1 MSLVLV
7 LYSYLR
13 YNIVIKQKK
22 GRCKMAKQ
30 KRFTDSEWEKI
41 VSETTHISKTEVS
54 RKYGISIPGLS
65 YQMKKR
71 NIEYDNQK
79 FIKRKHYF
87 NENFFETI
95 DSESKAYFLGFIIA
109 DGSVERPTKWG
120 KVNRLKINISHK
132 DIEILKMFKKEIG
145 ADTVDIETY
154 IPSAETYSQNPMS
167 RFTLNSVK
175 LCDDLKKYGVIKNKR
190 TKEVLPILDKDL
202 MPHLIRGF
210 FDGDGSIYARQING
224 KPLVSFTKSKSVL
237 TGIREYLIKELNV
250 SPGPSILEVGSGRK
264 SYTYRLSSAADNENF
279 YHFIYDNANFYLNRK
294 YEKFTSL
301 LSQ

>member
-1 MSLVLV
+1 
-7 LYSYLR
+7 
-13 YNIVIKQKK
+13 
-22 GRCKMAKQ
+22 MAKQ
-30 KRFTDSEWEKI
+30 KRFTDSEWEQM
-41 VSETTHISKTEVS
+41 VSETKHISKSEVA
-54 RKYGISIPGLS
+54 RKYGTSIQALS
-65 YQMKKR
+65 YQMNKR
-71 NIEYDNQK
+71 NIKYDSEK
-79 FIKRKHYF
+79 YIVRKHHF
-87 NENFFETI
+87 NEDFFETI

-109 DGSVERPTKWG
+109 DGSVERSTKWG
-120 KVNRLKINISHK
+120 KVKRLKINISHK
-132 DIEILKMFKKEIG
+132 DIEILEMFKSEIG
-145 ADTVDIETY
+145 ADTVDVETY
-154 IPSAETYSQNPMS
+154 IPSSKTYSQNPMS

-210 FDGDGSIYARQING
+210 FDGDGSVHAQTRNG